1 VTDERRWHIALL
13 AIGAI
18 TLLRV
23 LVLFMTPLQLYPDE
37 AQYWWW
43 AVHPDWGYF
52 SKPPMIAW
60 LIGATMSVCGD
71 GEACIRLSS
80 PLLHGATALV
90 LFGLTRTL
98 YDARTALWT
107 SLVYLTLP
115 GLSYS
120 ALLVSTDVPLLF
132 FWSVALLAFVKLIRL
147 ETNPQFVMAGQ
158 RESAR
163 SAAERVPAIHEH
175 SRTSE
180 IMDGRDRSA
189 SLRRPGHDGFGDWGW
204 TILCGVAIGLGCLS
218 KYAMLYFVLG
228 AGLVAL
234 FSAPARR
241 ALLGLR
247 GLAIVAVAA
256 VIFAPNIV
264 WNVQHHF
271 ATVQHT
277 AANANW
283 SHPRESFANLGAFV
297 ASQFGVMGPLL
308 MAAYLYGAWRAMRG
322 RDEGGRAGRL
332 LLCFSAPILAIVTIQ
347 SFISEANANWAAAAY
362 IAATPL
368 AVHTL
373 LAAIGRWS
381 AWATAAINAA
391 ALAAIVVFALSPAA
405 IEASGLGN
413 AFKRFHGWRELGL
426 VVVSEA
432 RAGSYEAVVVDN
444 RSVTAAL
451 LYYARPLAVP
461 ILVWDADEHPDNH
474 FQMTMR
480 LESGVKGRVLVVSD
494 AANPEKELSSFAS
507 SRLTRSLVVPI
518 GGGKT
523 RTTKFFVAEG
533 YRGPSAPN
541 APSR

>member
-1 VTDERRWHIALL
+1 VTDERRWHIALI
-13 AIGAI
+13 AIGTI

-90 LFGLTRTL
+90 LFGLTRSL

-132 FWSVALLAFVKLIRL
+132 FWSVALLAFVKLI
-147 ETNPQFVMAGQ
+147 NQP
-158 RESAR
+158 
-163 SAAERVPAIHEH
+163 
-175 SRTSE
+175 
-180 IMDGRDRSA
+180 
-189 SLRRPGHDGFGDWGW
+189 LRPWLW
-204 TILCGVAIGLGCLS
+204 TLVCGVAIGLGCLS

-228 AGLVAL
+228 AGLVVL
-234 FSAPARR
+234 ISAPARP
-241 ALLGLR
+241 ALLGLK
-247 GLAIVAVAA
+247 GLVIVAVAA

-283 SHPRESFANLGAFV
+283 SHPRESFANLGSFV

-322 RDEGGRAGRL
+322 RDEEGRAGRL
-332 LLCFSAPILAIVTIQ
+332 LLCFSAPILAIVTMQ

-381 AWATAAINAA
+381 AWATVAINAA

-507 SRLTRSLVVPI
+507 SRLTRSLIVPI

-523 RTTKFFVAEG
+523 RTTKFFLAEG